1 MATKYSRKLLLI
13 AELQVGSCFHD
24 NKLTL
29 TSHAFTES

>member
-13 AELQVGSCFHD
+13 AELQVGSCVHG
-24 NKLTL
+24 NKL